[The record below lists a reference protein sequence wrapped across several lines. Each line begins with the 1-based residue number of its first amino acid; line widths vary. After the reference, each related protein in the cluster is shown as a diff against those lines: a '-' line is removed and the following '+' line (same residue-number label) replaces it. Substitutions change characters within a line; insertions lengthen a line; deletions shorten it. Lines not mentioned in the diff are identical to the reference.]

1 MAVAEL
7 VPEIPVLDGFTVC
20 LFDPVEAC
28 DGAEHRKMARYRIMQ
43 SGEKSINN
51 MEAVSGMNIEAGCS
65 RAGAKTIWCPSGLES
80 TDDSGS
86 DGDDA
91 AAAGVC
97 CVDSI
102 GGCFGNPEDLRVES
116 LVLYC
121 LIFFHETAAT

>member
-7 VPEIPVLDGFTVC
+7 VPEIPVPDGFTVC

-28 DGAEHRKMARYRIMQ
+28 DGAEHRKMARYRIVQ
-43 SGEKSINN
+43 SGEKSIDSTDL
-51 MEAVSGMNIEAGCS
+51 ASGMNVESGCS
-65 RAGAKTIWCPSGLES
+65 RAGAKTTWCPSGFES

-97 CVDSI
+97 CVDSV
-102 GGCFGNPEDLRVES
+102 GGCFGDPEDLGVES
-116 LVLYC
+116 LVLYR
-121 LIFFHETAAT
+121 LILDL

>member
-7 VPEIPVLDGFTVC
+7 VPEIPVPDGFIVC
-20 LFDPVEAC
+20 FLDPFEAR
-28 DGAEHRKMARYRIMQ
+28 DGAEHGKMASYRIMQ
-43 SGEKSINN
+43 SGEESLDSTDL
-51 MEAVSGMNIEAGCS
+51 VSGMNIEAGCS

-97 CVDSI
+97 CVDSV
-102 GGCFGNPEDLRVES
+102 GGCFGDPEDLRVES
-116 LVLYC
+116 LVFYC
-121 LIFFHETAAT
+121 FIFNL

>member
-1 MAVAEL
+1 MAIAVL
-7 VPEIPVLDGFTVC
+7 VPEIPVPDGFIVC
-20 LFDPVEAC
+20 FLDPFEAH
-28 DGAEHRKMARYRIMQ
+28 DGAEHGKMASYRIMQ

-51 MEAVSGMNIEAGCS
+51 MDAVSGMNIEAGCS

-97 CVDSI
+97 CVDSV
-102 GGCFGNPEDLRVES
+102 GGCFGDPEDLRVES

-121 LIFFHETAAT
+121 LIFNL